1 MESYETFEYDVLVIG
16 AGGAGLRAV
25 ISARE
30 AGASV
35 GVVCKSLLGKAHTVM
50 AEGGVAAALGNMK
63 SPDGM
68 NEPDNWKVHLTDTFK
83 GGAFLNNPRTV
94 EIFAREAPE
103 RVLELEQYG
112 AVFDRTPEGLI
123 AERPFGGHKYRRLN
137 HVGDRTGLELIRTVQ
152 DKAVGL
158 GMSVH
163 MEVTLTRLLKDGDRV
178 VGAFGYRRDSGALI
192 VFRAKAVVLATGGWG
207 RMYQFTSNS
216 WEGTGD
222 GLQMAY
228 EAGAELLDMEMVQFH
243 PTGMAWP
250 PGMRGILVTEG
261 VRGEGGILRNNK
273 GERFMFNPDYM
284 PPLYKGQ
291 FAETPEEASAWLE
304 DKKNNRR
311 PPELLPRDV
320 VSRAIYKEVEA
331 GRGTEHKAVLL
342 DVTHRGPEYIKRKLP
357 SMYEQFHALGAIDIT
372 KQPMEVYPT
381 IHYTMGGVWA
391 EPEACATT
399 VPGLFAAGE
408 VAAGLHGANRL
419 GGNSLSDILVFGKRA
434 GEGAAAYANSAVHGT
449 IDTAQIENELTTLL
463 HPLESKDGESPYKVH
478 QELQAV
484 MQKECMIARTAD
496 GLNSALEKIRE
507 LKTRAKN
514 LHVGG
519 GRAFNPG
526 WHAARD
532 VQFMLRTSEIIV
544 MCALERTESRGAQ
557 WRLDFPNLDP
567 EWGKVNLV
575 ATKAGGNV
583 NGDKVNIVKRKL
595 SEMSPEL
602 KAIVEEY
609 K

>member
-1 MESYETFEYDVLVIG
+1 MEAYETFDYDVLVIG

-25 ISARE
+25 IAARE
-30 AGASV
+30 AGCSV

-63 SPDGM
+63 SLDGQ
-68 NEPDNWKVHLTDTFK
+68 NEPDSWKVHLTDTFK

-94 EIFAREAPE
+94 EIFAKEAPE

-158 GMSVH
+158 GMNVH
-163 MEVTLTRLLKDGDRV
+163 MEVTLTRLLTENGRV
-178 VGAFGYRRDSGALI
+178 VGAFGYHRDSGKFV
-192 VFRAKAVVLATGGWG
+192 VFRAKAFVLATGGWG
-207 RMYQFTSNS
+207 RMFKFTSNS

-228 EAGAELLDMEMVQFH
+228 NVGAELMDMEMIQFH

-261 VRGEGGILRNNK
+261 VRGEGGILKNNK
-273 GERFMFNPDYM
+273 GERFMFNPEYT
-284 PPLYKGQ
+284 PALYKGQ
-291 FAETPEEASAWLE
+291 FAETPEEAARWLE

-320 VSRAIYKEVEA
+320 VARAIYKEVEA
-331 GRGTEHKAVLL
+331 GRGTEHKAVYL
-342 DVTHRGPEYIKRKLP
+342 DVTHRGAEYIKRKLP
-357 SMYEQFHALGAIDIT
+357 SMYEQFHALGAVDIT
-372 KQPMEVYPT
+372 KEPMEVYPT

-391 EPEACATT
+391 EPEECATS

-434 GEGAAAYANSAVHGT
+434 GEGAARFAASATFGK
-449 IDTAQIENELTTLL
+449 IDQAQIDEELETLNG
-463 HPLESKDGESPYKVH
+463 PLKAATGESPYTIH
-478 QELQAV
+478 AELQES
-484 MQKECMIARTAD
+484 MQNDCMIARTEE
-496 GLNSALEKIRE
+496 GLKRCLAKVGE
-507 LKTRAKN
+507 LQERAK
-514 LHVGG
+514 HIKISGG
-519 GRAFNPG
+519 TAFNPG

-532 VQFMLRTSEIIV
+532 IRFMLATSEIIIR
-544 MCALERTESRGAQ
+544 CAIERKESRGAQ
-557 WRLDFPNLDP
+557 WRLDYPALDP
-567 EWGKVNLV
+567 EWAKVNLV
-575 ATKAGGNV
+575 ATKTSTG
-583 NGDKVNIVKRKL
+583 VNIVKRPIQPMTD
-595 SEMSPEL
+595 EI
-602 KAIVEEY
+602 KAIIEEY

>member
-25 ISARE
+25 IAARE
-30 AGASV
+30 AGCSV

-68 NEPDNWKVHLTDTFK
+68 NEPDSWKVHLTDTFK

-94 EIFAREAPE
+94 EIFTKEAPE

-158 GMSVH
+158 GMSIH
-163 MEVTLTRLLKDGDRV
+163 MEVTLTCLLKDGERV
-178 VGAFGYRRDSGALI
+178 VGAFGYRRDSGNFV
-192 VFRAKAVVLATGGWG
+192 VFRAKSIVLATGGWG

-222 GLQMAY
+222 GLQMAF
-228 EAGAELLDMEMVQFH
+228 EAGAELLDMEMIQFH

-273 GERFMFNPDYM
+273 GERFMFNPEYTPD
-284 PPLYKGQ
+284 LYKGQ
-291 FAETPEEASAWLE
+291 FAESPEEAARWLD
-304 DKKNNRR
+304 DKKNNKR

-320 VSRAIYKEVEA
+320 VARAIYKEVEA
-331 GRGTEHKAVLL
+331 GRGTDHKAVLL
-342 DVTHRGPEYIKRKLP
+342 DVTHRGAEYIKRKLP
-357 SMYEQFHALGAIDIT
+357 SMYEQFHALGAVDIT
-372 KQPMEVYPT
+372 KEAMEVYPT

-391 EPEACATT
+391 EPEECATS
-399 VPGLFAAGE
+399 VSGLFAAGE

-434 GEGAAAYANSAVHGT
+434 GEGAANYAK
-449 IDTAQIENELTTLL
+449 TATLGAIHQEQIQAELTVLL
-463 HPLESKDGESPYKVH
+463 SPLEADSGENPYKIH
-478 QELQAV
+478 QDLQSL
-484 MQKECMIARTAD
+484 MQKDCMIARTAE
-496 GLNSALEKIRE
+496 GLSRALAGIQNLQLRAEKIQ
-507 LKTRAKN
+507 
-514 LHVGG
+514 VGG
-519 GRAFNPG
+519 ARQFNPG

-532 VQFMLRTSEIIV
+532 LRFMLRTSEVIV
-544 MCALERTESRGAQ
+544 RCALLRQESRGAQ
-557 WRLDFPNLDP
+557 WRTDFPNLDP
-567 EWGKVNLV
+567 VWGKKNLV
-575 ATKAGGNV
+575 ATKSGSGV
-583 NGDKVNIVKRKL
+583 SITERPLV
-595 SEMSPEL
+595 EMSADL

>member
-1 MESYETFEYDVLVIG
+1 MDSYETFEYDVLVIG

-25 ISARE
+25 IAARE
-30 AGASV
+30 AGCSV

-68 NEPDNWKVHLTDTFK
+68 NEPDSWKVHLTDTFK

-94 EIFAREAPE
+94 EIFAKEAPE

-152 DKAVGL
+152 DKAVGV

-163 MEVTLTRLLKDGDRV
+163 MEITLTRLLKDGDRV
-178 VGAFGYRRDSGALI
+178 VGAFGYRRDTGKFV
-192 VFRAKAVVLATGGWG
+192 VFRAKSIVLATGGWG

-228 EAGAELLDMEMVQFH
+228 EAGAELLDMEMIQFH

-261 VRGEGGILRNNK
+261 VRGEGGILKNNK
-273 GERFMFNPDYM
+273 GERFMFNPDYT

-291 FAETPEEASAWLE
+291 FAETAEEGERWLE

-320 VSRAIYKEVEA
+320 VARAIYKEVEA
-331 GRGTEHKAVLL
+331 GRGTEHKAVYL
-342 DVTHRGPEYIKRKLP
+342 DVTHRGAEYIKRKLP
-357 SMYEQFHALGAIDIT
+357 SMYEQFHALGAVDIT
-372 KQPMEVYPT
+372 KEAMEVYPT
-381 IHYTMGGVWA
+381 VHYTMGGVWA
-391 EPEACATT
+391 EPEGCATS

-434 GEGAAAYANSAVHGT
+434 GEGAAEFARTAKLGA
-449 IDTAQIENELTTLL
+449 IDPAQIQAEISVLM
-463 HPLESKDGESPYKVH
+463 HPLELQEGESPYKIH
-478 QELQAV
+478 QELQEN
-484 MQKECMIARTAD
+484 MQRDCMIARNEQ
-496 GLNSALEKIRE
+496 GLNSVLAKILE
-507 LKTRAKN
+507 LQTRAAKIKVN
-514 LHVGG
+514 GDT
-519 GRAFNPG
+519 AFNPG

-532 VQFMLRTSEIIV
+532 VRFMLRTSEIIV
-544 MCALERTESRGAQ
+544 RCALERKESRGAQ
-557 WRLDFPNLDP
+557 WRLDYPALDP
-567 EWGKVNLV
+567 VWGKKNLI
-575 ATKAGGNV
+575 ATQD
-583 NGDKVNIVKRKL
+583 GDKVKITERPL
-595 SEMSPEL
+595 PDMPAEL